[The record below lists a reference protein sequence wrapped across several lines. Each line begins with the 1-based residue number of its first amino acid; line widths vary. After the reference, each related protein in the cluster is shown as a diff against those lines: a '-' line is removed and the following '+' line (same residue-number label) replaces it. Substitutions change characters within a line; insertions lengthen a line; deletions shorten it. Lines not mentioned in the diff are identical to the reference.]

1 MARVRVYDPRLLD
14 PCTSARPSLATALGG
29 LAQFINQAQS
39 EPVEEWRSSR
49 GGEEGARYWIV
60 ERAEGRVVIVYWT
73 RVTPEGATSRKRGAE
88 SAAGRKLAK
97 CEHRHPWWHLASART
112 ERRAARVNRSEAS
125 ASMNSHGRE
134 NRAGATSLEACVS
147 TQWSS
152 MRHMRGTFR
161 CRRRLL
167 RVERG
172 Y

>member
-1 MARVRVYDPRLLD
+1 VCVCTIRDSWILHLCLTLARYCPRWPGAVHQSSSIRARRRVAIEPRG
-14 PCTSARPSLATALGG
+14 R
-29 LAQFINQAQS
+29 
-39 EPVEEWRSSR
+39 
-49 GGEEGARYWIV
+49 GARYWIV